1 MYIVPFA
8 LLFGI
13 IIGSYYFKEISANS
27 RIFLFYM
34 MASLTIDRIAIIL
47 ENTTKNNLILFSL
60 LSIVEIITFSLVY
73 YSFIQAKKFVLVL
86 AILGVTYILIEI
98 ALINPKHLAS
108 FQSYSKIVSS
118 FLIVLMGL
126 KYIVDQIKKEIAVS
140 NQNLHFIIISYFSLE
155 LILLLPLNFL
165 INETS
170 NVVFYIWYLRL
181 SVNLLFYIYLIRFI
195 WKNGI
200 TQKQLH
206 SGL

>member
-1 MYIVPFA
+1 MYIVPFV
-8 LLFGI
+8 LLLGV
-13 IIGSYYFKEISANS
+13 IIGSCYFKKISTNS

-34 MASLTIDRIAIIL
+34 MASLIIDRIAIIL

-60 LSIVEIITFSLVY
+60 LSLVEIITFSLVY
-73 YSFIQAKKFVLVL
+73 HSFIQAKKFVLIA

-98 ALINPKHLAS
+98 ALINPNHVAS
-108 FQSYSKIVSS
+108 FQPYSKIASS
-118 FLIVLMGL
+118 FLIVIMGL
-126 KYIVDQIKKEIAVS
+126 KYMVDQIKKELPFY
-140 NQNLHFIIISYFSLE
+140 NRNLHFIIISYFSLE

-181 SVNLLFYIYLIRFI
+181 SINLLFYIYLIRFI

-200 TQKQLH
+200 TQKQSP